1 MTRSLSQSSR
11 RFYAFSGKH
20 GEIMATI
27 ELEAF
32 IDETI
37 AVSAQKAYYPTTFI
51 GMRQRHG
58 TVDAISRLVISG
70 DVQSGF
76 SKLNRLG
83 LLDYTIE
90 AAVLKFPTEFSK
102 QAQECAAFRLRMVQG
117 DKPGD

>member
-1 MTRSLSQSSR
+1 
-11 RFYAFSGKH
+11 
-20 GEIMATI
+20 MASA

-58 TVDAISRLVISG
+58 TVDAISRLVVSG

-76 SKLNRLG
+76 SRLKRLG
-83 LLDYTIE
+83 LIDYTIE
-90 AAVLKFPTEFSK
+90 TAVMKFPSEFSK
-102 QAQECAAFRLRMVQG
+102 QAQECATFRLSMVQG
-117 DKPGD
+117 GTPDA

>member
-1 MTRSLSQSSR
+1 
-11 RFYAFSGKH
+11 
-20 GEIMATI
+20 MALA

-37 AVSAQKAYYPTTFI
+37 AVSAQKAYYPTAFI

-58 TVDAISRLVISG
+58 TVDAISRLVVSG

-76 SKLNRLG
+76 SKLQRLG
-83 LLDYTIE
+83 LIDYTIE
-90 AAVLKFPTEFSK
+90 AAVMKFPSEFSK

-117 DKPGD
+117 GKPDA